1 MKYDFTSLESG
12 PLLYFLL
19 HSGVFVAGLGL
30 VFFLLGLWFGALI
43 WGRFRRQ
50 NQRLME
56 EGNELREEMA
66 GLKRKLAEQAVR
78 PATGVLPAAAPAAL
92 LTEVLPSVSEVFPE
106 RTAAKPAPVETHLTI
121 PSIPDMP
128 ESLLPEEG
136 FLKDAPILRSRLRLR
151 ALQNQA
157 VAAPEVTEEA
167 VEPFSFLL
175 DEEPV
180 ETEDETSAQEADDEP
195 PFSPLSFILDEESSA
210 VTDPVS
216 LPSVIPE
223 QDPVL
228 GLIFKEPPADVDDL
242 TRIQGISPGLQHR
255 LQELGIY
262 KLQQIAAWNTPQVRE
277 FSHRLA
283 FKDRIEREQWTV
295 QAQRLMTGE
304 LV

>member
-1 MKYDFTSLESG
+1 MKYDFTPLESG

-50 NQRLME
+50 NQRLIE

-78 PATGVLPAAAPAAL
+78 PATAALPAAAPAAL

-106 RTAAKPAPVETHLTI
+106 RATAKPAAVETHLTI
-121 PSIPDMP
+121 PSIPDIP

-151 ALQNQA
+151 SLQKQA
-157 VAAPEVTEEA
+157 AEPEVTQEA

-175 DEEPV
+175 DEIPAEP
-180 ETEDETSAQEADDEP
+180 EGETSAQEADAPP

-228 GLIFKEPPADVDDL
+228 GLIFKEPPTDVDDL
-242 TRIQGISPGLQHR
+242 TRIQGISLGLQHR

-262 KLQQIAAWNTPQVRE
+262 KFQQIAVWNTPQVRE
-277 FSHRLA
+277 FSRRLA
-283 FKDRIEREQWTV
+283 FKDRIEREQWTL

>member
-1 MKYDFTSLESG
+1 
-12 PLLYFLL
+12 
-19 HSGVFVAGLGL
+19 
-30 VFFLLGLWFGALI
+30 
-43 WGRFRRQ
+43 
-50 NQRLME
+50 
-56 EGNELREEMA
+56 
-66 GLKRKLAEQAVR
+66 
-78 PATGVLPAAAPAAL
+78 VLPAAAPATL

-151 ALQNQA
+151 SLQKQA
-157 VAAPEVTEEA
+157 AEPEVTEEA

-180 ETEDETSAQEADDEP
+180 DTEDETSVQEADEP

-242 TRIQGISPGLQHR
+242 TQIQGISPGLQYR

-262 KLQQIAAWNTPQVRE
+262 KFQQIAAWNTPQVRE

-304 LV
+304 RV